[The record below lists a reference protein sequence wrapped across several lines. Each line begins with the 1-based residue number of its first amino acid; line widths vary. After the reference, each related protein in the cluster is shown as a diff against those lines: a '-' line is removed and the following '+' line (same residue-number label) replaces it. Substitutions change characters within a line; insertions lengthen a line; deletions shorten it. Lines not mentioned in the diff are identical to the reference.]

1 MSAADR
7 VIVSTL
13 DGQLFVEVWLVED
26 DEFNRA
32 QEFFEAALRHGR
44 FEEQAASV
52 LMSEWSV
59 QGANTGGAK
68 LSVMR
73 KTSGGTGTDAQMEW
87 TLWPLSGPLV
97 DITIRNCGEVV
108 WSVRAFAPAVDEHKQ
123 PISAESL
130 ESLRP
135 MPDSP
140 WPSGTQ

>member
-32 QEFFEAALRHGR
+32 QEFFEVALRDGR
-44 FEEQAASV
+44 LEKQAASV

-59 QGANTGGAK
+59 QAANTGGVQ
-68 LSVMR
+68 LSIMR

-87 TLWPLSGPLV
+87 TLWPLSGRLV

-108 WSVRAFAPAVDEHKQ
+108 WSVVAFAPAVNEHKQ

-130 ESLRP
+130 GRLRP